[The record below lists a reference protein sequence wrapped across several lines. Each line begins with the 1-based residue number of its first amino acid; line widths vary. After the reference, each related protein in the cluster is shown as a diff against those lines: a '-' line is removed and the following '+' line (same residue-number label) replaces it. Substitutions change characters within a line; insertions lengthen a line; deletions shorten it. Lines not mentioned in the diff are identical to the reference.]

1 MKRERSDNL
10 AMVQVGVALP
20 AMLEPEFVRSEV
32 RYL

>member
-20 AMLEPEFVRSEV
+20 AGREPEFVRSEV

>member
-1 MKRERSDNL
+1 MKRERLDNL

-20 AMLEPEFVRSEV
+20 AGREPEFVRSEI